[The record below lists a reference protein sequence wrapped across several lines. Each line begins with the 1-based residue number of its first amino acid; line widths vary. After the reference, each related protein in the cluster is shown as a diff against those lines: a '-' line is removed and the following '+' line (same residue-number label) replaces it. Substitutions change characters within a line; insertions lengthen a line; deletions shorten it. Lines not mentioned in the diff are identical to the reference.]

1 MNKVDLLKCPE
12 CKGSGK
18 SGQFDRCIPPN
29 EYECEVC
36 NGTGYK
42 ICCENCHWYMEL
54 TDSCALNPGGR
65 KADWSEYICGRFKL
79 KDPPHRHQRI
89 KE

>member
-42 ICCENCHWYMEL
+42 ICCGDYEVFNAHKECYASYIKNDDGM
-54 TDSCALNPGGR
+54 
-65 KADWSEYICGRFKL
+65 KKEYDFSNAEKGKFYFGDDR
-79 KDPPHRHQRI
+79 
-89 KE
+89 